1 MPKICENLDLEEI
14 KHLMD
19 RERIAM
25 AYAPNRKAWIDAKRR
40 WRKLKDE
47 YDKRIGNQKRPLR
60 K

>member
-19 RERIAM
+19 RERMAM
-25 AYAPNRKAWIDAKRR
+25 AYAPNHKAWIDTKRR

-47 YDKRIGNQKRPLR
+47 YDRRIKKQKNER
-60 K
+60 